1 MTAVERFEVGFKAGQ
16 VWLES
21 STGIMRTITEVLTD
35 GRICYASC
43 YPSADHANKR
53 KLVGPQMECIQ
64 DWHDD
69 YRLLTPDA
77 PNCDLLTALEE
88 QIEALTARVDAL
100 ERPAE
105 AEPTADVPRD
115 CTGREWRPEA
125 GWVVQPESC
134 TCQWRYDG
142 AKWVCFVEGQC
153 GWQIGEVITG
163 GLLARYCRILWPIAD
178 GTEGKR

>member
-1 MTAVERFEVGFKAGQ
+1 MSETGKQEEQFKAGQ

-77 PNCDLLTALEE
+77 PETDRLTALEGHIDE
-88 QIEALTARVDAL
+88 QDAKIERLREALADIARHPNAVFNVAKCD
-100 ERPAE
+100 RS
-105 AEPTADVPRD
+105 EPTIEQMARAALK
-115 CTGREWRPEA
+115 EA
-125 GWVVQPESC
+125 P
-134 TCQWRYDG
+134 D
-142 AKWVCFVEGQC
+142 AH
-153 GWQIGEVITG
+153 
-163 GLLARYCRILWPIAD
+163 
-178 GTEGKR
+178 